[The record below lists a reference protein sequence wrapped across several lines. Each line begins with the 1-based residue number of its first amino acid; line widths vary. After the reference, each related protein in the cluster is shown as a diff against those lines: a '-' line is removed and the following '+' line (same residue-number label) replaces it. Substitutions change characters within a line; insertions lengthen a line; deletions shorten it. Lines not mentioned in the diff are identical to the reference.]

1 MWQIYA
7 LLTQLLGLSSW
18 YVSKILIYIANK
30 DLSVGNSHH
39 ILHEK
44 FWVGTMISK
53 QPFLI
58 VGLEDVSHCKKNA
71 YGAMWMFIVNFSVCI
86 VYLTYVKNV
95 KSQWE
100 NVDPDEGRPMLP
112 PGMTDYVVNPEIEL
126 SEMPP
131 YRDEVPNDDGI
142 LDTLS
147 EDGELIDLHNETR
160 ELI

>member
-1 MWQIYA
+1 
-7 LLTQLLGLSSW
+7 
-18 YVSKILIYIANK
+18 
-30 DLSVGNSHH
+30 
-39 ILHEK
+39 
-44 FWVGTMISK
+44 MISK